1 MVIPEVKIRNEIPRL
16 IKVSAETLFTNL
28 PGTPGTIASVV
39 SKSNLFTNHGKH
51 KLVKLVGLQWE
62 INTNTTYYE
71 VMRLDL
77 TNDIVMISIRSLIR

>member
-16 IKVSAETLFTNL
+16 IKMSAETLFTNL
-28 PGTPGTIASVV
+28 PRTPGPSVV

>member
-16 IKVSAETLFTNL
+16 IKVKLYL
-28 PGTPGTIASVV
+28 PIYLGPRGPSLV